1 MDAHRTPAQPPARE
15 GFRLAMSWLHTWAGL
30 VLGWLLFAI
39 FLTGTLSLFKDEF
52 NLWMRPALHGL
63 PASNAAVDTAI
74 ADKAQ
79 AALLHHAQGATQW
92 FMRLPD
98 ARNPAVHVLWRGAG
112 QRRLDTLDLHPQ
124 TGEPIAT
131 RHTMGGDF
139 FYRFHFELRT
149 AQQGRWTLQGRWIVG
164 VATLLMFIALLT
176 GIVTHRRFFKDFFTF
191 RPGKGGQRAW
201 LDAHNVTGVLALPFY
216 LMITFSGLMIFH
228 SLYMPAGIATAYRGD
243 KGVDSAAYFADL
255 QGEKT
260 LERAST
266 RPNAPA
272 EPLST
277 VALQP
282 LIDAATR
289 HWDGGQVGRLQAK
302 RDAQG
307 RMVVDVIR
315 HDSARLQYR
324 PQRLRFDAQTGNL
337 LEEANPTGPGIQT
350 FGVLVGLHMA
360 RFASPGLRWAL
371 FGLGLLGCLMI
382 ATGLVLW
389 SVKRSARRQRQQH
402 RKGAH
407 PAEYAANAM
416 PWGER
421 LVEALNQG
429 TLAGLPL
436 ACGVYL
442 AANRLLPL
450 ATPARAD
457 AELLCFFAAWGLSM
471 LWALWSVARSR
482 YRAGWYGLIGSTGV
496 MWAGLPVLNAL
507 TTGTHLGV
515 TLPAGEWMWAGMDL
529 SFLTTGML
537 LCALAW
543 RLRPGRAG
551 QGKTARQTAAA
562 HTPHQ
567 APTTH
572 PVRSRV

>member
-1 MDAHRTPAQPPARE
+1 MDAHHTPTQPPARE
-15 GFRLAMSWLHTWAGL
+15 GFRVAMSWLHTWAGL

-79 AALLHHAQGATQW
+79 AALLRYAPGATQW

-98 ARNPAVHVLWRGAG
+98 ARNPAVHVRWRSAG
-112 QRRLDTLDLHPQ
+112 QRRLDPLYLHPQ

-131 RHTMGGDF
+131 RDTMGGDF

-164 VATLLMFIALLT
+164 MATLLMFIALLT
-176 GIVTHRRFFKDFFTF
+176 GIVTHRRFFKDFFTL
-191 RPGKGGQRAW
+191 RLGKGGQRAW

-216 LMITFSGLMIFH
+216 LMVTFSGLMIFH
-228 SLYMPAGIATAYRGD
+228 SLYMPAGITAAYRSD

-255 QGEKT
+255 QGEKA
-260 LERAST
+260 LDRAST
-266 RPNAPA
+266 RAGGLA
-272 EPLST
+272 EPLNT

-289 HWDGGQVGRLQAK
+289 HWNGGQVGGLQAQ

-307 RMVVDVIR
+307 RMVVEVIR

-324 PQRLRFDAQTGNL
+324 PQRLRFDAQTGRL

-389 SVKRSARRQRQQH
+389 SVKRSARRQVQQQ

-407 PAEYAANAM
+407 TAEHAANAM
-416 PWGER
+416 PCGER
-421 LVEALNQG
+421 LVEALNQAS
-429 TLAGLPL
+429 LAGLPL

-457 AELLCFFAAWGLSM
+457 AELLCFFAAWGLSL
-471 LWALWSVARSR
+471 LWALGSAARSR
-482 YRAGWYGLIGSTGV
+482 YRAGWCGLLGSTGAI
-496 MWAGLPVLNAL
+496 WAGLPVLNAL
-507 TTGTHLGV
+507 TTGAHLGA
-515 TLPAGEWMWAGMDL
+515 TLPGGEWMWAGMDL

-551 QGKTARQTAAA
+551 RGKTARPTAAG
-562 HTPHQ
+562 HTPQ
-567 APTTH
+567 QVPTTH
-572 PVRSRV
+572 PARSRA